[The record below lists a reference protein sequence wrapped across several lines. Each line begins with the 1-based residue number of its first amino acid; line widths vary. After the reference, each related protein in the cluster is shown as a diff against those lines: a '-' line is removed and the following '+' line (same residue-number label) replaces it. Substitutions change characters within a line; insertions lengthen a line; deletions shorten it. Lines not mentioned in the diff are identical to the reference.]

1 VALDLDTLIQPLD
14 PLPASGPVNPPPR
27 VRQPWSYRFAQWF
40 SAYLPLLLMGL
51 LAMATW
57 WLVQNTPRLV
67 DPGEPAPLRHEPDY
81 LMERFTLQRY
91 TADGALRVRLQGEQM
106 RHYPDTDT
114 IEVDAVT
121 INAYGPD
128 GRVTTATARRAVANG
143 DASELQLVGRAQV
156 VYEAGNPARE
166 VEFESEF
173 LHLFTR
179 TEQLRS
185 HQPVRMQQGASVL
198 TVGSLEYDHLTRSA
212 KLGAPVR
219 ASFQL
224 PRR

>member
-14 PLPASGPVNPPPR
+14 PLPAAGPSNPPPR
-27 VRQPWSYRFAQWF
+27 VRQPWSYRLWQWF
-40 SAYLPLLLMGL
+40 SAYLPLLLMGA
-51 LAMATW
+51 LALATW

-67 DPGEPAPLRHEPDY
+67 DPSEPAAPRHEPNY

-91 TADGALRVRLQGEQM
+91 AADGTLRVKLQGAQM

-114 IEVDAVT
+114 IEVDGVT

-128 GRVTTATARRAVANG
+128 GRVTTASAERAVANG

-156 VYEAGNPARE
+156 VYDAGNAGRE
-166 VEFESEF
+166 IEFESEF

-185 HQPVRMQQGASVL
+185 HRPVRMQQGASVL
-198 TVGSLEYDHLTRSA
+198 TVGSLEYDHLARTAR
-212 KLGAPVR
+212 LGAPVR